1 MKYSQ
6 KGQLFGVYVRELNES
21 SGDSLWMSKL
31 GAESSTK

>member
-6 KGQLFGVYVRELNES
+6 KGKLFGVYVTELNES
-21 SGDSLWMSKL
+21 SGDSLRMSKL